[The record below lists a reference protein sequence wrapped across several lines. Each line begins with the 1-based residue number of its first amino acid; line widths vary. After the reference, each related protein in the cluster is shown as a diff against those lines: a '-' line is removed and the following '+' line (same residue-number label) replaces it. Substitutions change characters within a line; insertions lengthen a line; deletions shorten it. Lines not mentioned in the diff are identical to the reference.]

1 MKTAKRILAVSL
13 ALVLALAVFAFPASA
28 LDGTMEFSVSTDS
41 DTYAPGDTVTV
52 NIYISSDFNATAIRI
67 PVLYSKDIF
76 EIAVSGV
83 RPTAYGT
90 CLDYKGSLD
99 SNTDVSS
106 TPIDMYNVT
115 DYYDASAYGI
125 VALQWT
131 ASVTSTQVNSFNSN
145 GESVKCFS
153 FQLKVKADAS
163 GEGTIL
169 IPNAEELKPA
179 FAFYNQAIVTPTD
192 ATTICRVNAVFNT
205 DEWTVIIDAGSTD
218 GITAADGS
226 DVIIDY
232 TSKIIKNWFVGM
244 DKAAIQ
250 ANVVPVGNATLT
262 FKASSA
268 SGGWG
273 TGSKVRLFT
282 NNGTVWVADYTNL
295 LYGDIDGN
303 GKIDSF
309 DVAAA
314 NRIVLSMSTGLEEI
328 YQMAADVD
336 GSGVVN
342 SFDSSAVARGALSI
356 STLDQSI

>member
-28 LDGTMEFSVSTDS
+28 LDGTMEFSVSTES

-76 EIAVSGV
+76 EVGVSGV

-131 ASVTSTQVNSFNSN
+131 ASVTSAQVNSFNSN

-169 IPNAEELKPA
+169 IPNAEQLKPA

-218 GITAADGS
+218 GLTAADGS

-232 TSKIIKNWFVGM
+232 SSKIIKNWFSGM

-250 ANVVPVGNATLT
+250 ANVVPYGNATLT
-262 FKASSA
+262 FKTNAT
-268 SGGWG
+268 GGWG

-282 NNGTVWVADYTNL
+282 NNGTVWVADYINL
-295 LYGDIDGN
+295 LYGDVDGDGN
-303 GKIDSF
+303 IGALDASAI
-309 DVAAA
+309 
-314 NRIVLSMSTGLEEI
+314 NRVSLGIASITDDIVI
-328 YQMAADVD
+328 MAADVD
-336 GSGVVN
+336 CSGTVN
-342 SFDSSAVARGALSI
+342 ALDASALSRVSLGI
-356 STLDQSI
+356 ARIDQSM